1 MKIYNGNFSANA
13 LRVRAVALELGLD
26 FEIVEINVMGGENKT
41 EDYLAI
47 NPNGKIPALED
58 DGFII
63 WESRAITSYLAGK
76 RPEAGL
82 YPDDIKQ
89 RAIVDQWSYW
99 QTVHLGPAMSKVI
112 FERFFKPKFR
122 MGETDPVAIDSGV
135 KEIAQFLP
143 VLEAG
148 LNGKD
153 WVAGNLSVADFA
165 LASAFV
171 FRKEGDISLAD
182 YPNVTG
188 WIDRMESRPSWQE
201 AVKPLVAMM
210 S

>member
-26 FEIVEINVMGGENKT
+26 FETVEINVMGGENKS
-41 EDYLAI
+41 EDYLSI
-47 NPNGKIPALED
+47 NPNGKVPALED

-63 WESRAITSYLAGK
+63 WESRAITTYLAGK
-76 RPEAGL
+76 RPDAGL

-112 FERFFKPKFR
+112 FERFFKPKFK
-122 MGETDPVAIDSGV
+122 MGETNDAEIETGLKD
-135 KEIAQFLP
+135 IAQFMP

-148 LNGKD
+148 LSGKD
-153 WVAGNLSVADFA
+153 WIANDLSVADFA

-171 FRKEGDISLAD
+171 FRKEGDISLND
-182 YPNVTG
+182 YPNVGG
-188 WIDRMESRPSWQE
+188 WIARMESRRSWQD
-201 AVKPLVAMM
+201 AVAPLVAMM
-210 S
+210 A